1 MAITYYDDEK
11 ASSKEVL
18 PHDGDILQ
26 GDKDKHNY
34 VVEVAPVGEHVTVHD
49 AVFGEVGEEGPNY
62 RSVSWMGAAAL
73 MTKANVG
80 LGVLSIPEV
89 FKQVGLIPGLILIL
103 VIQGIATYAD
113 YVICT
118 FKLNHL
124 EVFGL
129 ADAGMVMFGRAG
141 KEFLAITFCLYMIF
155 VSGSAMIALSTA
167 LNAISMHGACTA
179 IFVAVAAITGFIFSS
194 IRTLGQIMWLG
205 WVGCVSI
212 VAALLILVIA
222 VGTQGAPV
230 DLPPGE
236 SVVIK
241 LFGTPTFARAMSS
254 IASLVFACGG
264 APTFFGMISEMRDPR
279 EYPKALFASQGFVTV
294 LFCVIGAV
302 TYAFCGDYVASPALG
317 SAGPLLKKVCYGIA
331 IPALL
336 LTLMIYC
343 HTAAKYIMVRLL
355 RGTRHLTANTATHW
369 TVWLSSVFGCIFI
382 AYILA
387 SSIPVFGSLISFVG
401 ALFSPIMAMGPYSLM
416 WLYDNY
422 RDPMADGRFWKARA
436 GRTLRN
442 KLLTGYHFL
451 ICLVT
456 IFLTVGGTYG
466 SIVDLIDA
474 SKSAQNKPWTCAD
487 NSNSVKQ

>member
-1 MAITYYDDEK
+1 MS
-11 ASSKEVL
+11 ASPRHPAASL
-18 PHDGDILQ
+18 
-26 GDKDKHNY
+26 
-34 VVEVAPVGEHVTVHD
+34 
-49 AVFGEVGEEGPNY
+49 
-62 RSVSWMGAAAL
+62 RSL
-73 MTKANVG
+73 T
-80 LGVLSIPEV
+80 PD
-89 FKQVGLIPGLILIL
+89 
-103 VIQGIATYAD
+103 AD
-113 YVICT
+113 YIICT

-129 ADAGMVMFGRAG
+129 ADAGMVMFGRWG
-141 KEFLAITFCLYMIF
+141 KEFLAISFCLYMIF

-167 LNAISMHGACTA
+167 LNAISMHAACTA
-179 IFVAVAAITGFIFSS
+179 VFVAVAAITGFIFSS

-236 SVVIK
+236 EVVIK

-279 EYPKALFASQGFVTV
+279 EYPKSLILSQGFVTI

-336 LTLMIYC
+336 LTLMIYT
-343 HTAAKYIMVRLL
+343 HASAKYIMVRLL
-355 RGTRHLTANTATHW
+355 RGTRHLTANSATHW

-401 ALFSPIMAMGPYSLM
+401 ALFSPTMAMGPYSLM
-416 WLYDNY
+416 WLYDNW
-422 RDPMADGRFWKARA
+422 RDATVDSRFWKARA

-451 ICLVT
+451 VCLVT

-474 SKSAQNKPWTCAD
+474 SKKAQNKPWTCAD
-487 NSNSVKQ
+487 NSNSVKA